1 MALEPDYDEL
11 RRIAKALRRDII
23 RMIAAAGSGHP
34 GGSLSAIDYIAYL
47 YFHRLRVNPSEPAWD
62 GRDRF
67 VLSKGHCAPALY
79 AALARRGYFP
89 RDVLWTL
96 RDIDSPLQGHPD
108 MRKTPGVDM
117 TSGSLGQGFSCATGI
132 ALALKLQGK
141 SSRVYVMLSDAEL
154 QEGVVWEAAMAA
166 RHYRLDNLIAFIDN
180 NRLQTDGFTAEI
192 MDPNPIVE
200 KWRSF
205 GWDAHEID
213 GHDFRQI
220 HAAVEQCQTR
230 RGLPHV
236 IVGRTVKGKGIASME
251 NRVESHAL
259 SRPLTPGETESLLAE
274 LDET

>member
-1 MALEPDYDEL
+1 MAVEPDYDEL

-23 RMIAAAGSGHP
+23 LMIAAAGSGHP

-47 YFHRLRVNPSEPAWD
+47 YFHRLRVNPSEPEWD
-62 GRDRF
+62 DRDRF

-96 RDIDSPLQGHPD
+96 RDIESPLQGHPD

-117 TSGSLGQGFSCATGI
+117 TSGSLGQGFSCAAGI

-141 SSRVYVMLSDAEL
+141 GSRVYVMLSDAEL

-192 MDPNPIVE
+192 MDPNPVIE

-205 GWDAHEID
+205 GWDACEID
-213 GHDFRQI
+213 GHDFRRI
-220 HAAVEQCQTR
+220 HAAVEQCQAR
-230 RGLPHV
+230 QGLPHV
-236 IVGRTVKGKGIASME
+236 IVGHTVKGKGIPSME
-251 NRVESHAL
+251 NRVEWHAL
-259 SRPLTPGETESLLAE
+259 SKPLSREETENLLAE
-274 LDET
+274 LEQT